1 MAFIIYLSFRIFYY
15 GHFAMVQN
23 KPQNEIMF
31 MRNCNGLK
39 VKLLS
44 PCWTEF
50 FSQMKV
56 VRPITNTRWWDTFNG
71 SRISLKEK
79 VFSTSYYLRARAYS
93 MYYLLL
99 SSLLLYTP
107 FFPMIALEGRGKPY
121 FIFSLQK
128 ACFFLLCNVT
138 STFLFLD
145 IFSCF
150 VILASFK

>member
-1 MAFIIYLSFRIFYY
+1 MRFIESIFQETTVFPSATQISFSTWKVLMTFIIYLMFRIFYY
-15 GHFAMVQN
+15 GHFAMVQT

-44 PCWTEF
+44 PCYTEF

-56 VRPITNTRWWDTFNG
+56 VRPIRNTRWWDTFNG

-99 SSLLLYTP
+99 SSLLL
-107 FFPMIALEGRGKPY
+107 
-121 FIFSLQK
+121 
-128 ACFFLLCNVT
+128 
-138 STFLFLD
+138 
-145 IFSCF
+145 
-150 VILASFK
+150 